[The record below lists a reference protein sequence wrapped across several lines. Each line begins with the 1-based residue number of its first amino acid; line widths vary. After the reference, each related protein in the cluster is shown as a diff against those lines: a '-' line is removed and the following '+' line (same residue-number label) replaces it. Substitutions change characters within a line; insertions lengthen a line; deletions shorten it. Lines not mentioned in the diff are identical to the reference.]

1 MSRVK
6 VEEVVHLITTALVQ
20 HITTSHTS
28 SIALL
33 IQWYSLTLFIGLDR
47 AHLPSKT
54 SQKSFS
60 GSFAIPLSDYSV
72 VRVQRQSPSVESLS
86 VVVVVCSSMIELYSG
101 ASFRRI
107 TTIEKSSLTLMLS
120 SFLHRTFG
128 DKYILPAGNANRMPQ
143 PTYLL
148 RDNGMCTADLILARN
163 AIIATLIM
171 DPSTMDKRKTHNL
184 VGGSMP

>member
-1 MSRVK
+1 
-6 VEEVVHLITTALVQ
+6 
-20 HITTSHTS
+20 
-28 SIALL
+28 
-33 IQWYSLTLFIGLDR
+33 
-47 AHLPSKT
+47 
-54 SQKSFS
+54 
-60 GSFAIPLSDYSV
+60 
-72 VRVQRQSPSVESLS
+72 
-86 VVVVVCSSMIELYSG
+86 MIELYSG